1 MVPLLGGHTLGSRG
15 NRAGVLWYIQTPWA
29 SSEGPPGTEAHRTDI
44 PPIGRRQPRYEG
56 QRLQGVA
63 LPFDKLFSFLISNK
77 HCTKNTKLFVAKDLL
92 FLFCFFLVKSCLDKS
107 FSQTNVE
114 AQHWSNMGV
123 LKIFATLP
131 YDRQCFPSRTLVAAA
146 YSGGSGG

>member
-1 MVPLLGGHTLGSRG
+1 M
-15 NRAGVLWYIQTPWA
+15 
-29 SSEGPPGTEAHRTDI
+29 EAHRTDS

>member
-1 MVPLLGGHTLGSRG
+1 M
-15 NRAGVLWYIQTPWA
+15 
-29 SSEGPPGTEAHRTDI
+29 EDHRTDS
-44 PPIGRRQPRYEG
+44 PQIGQWQPRHEG
-56 QRLQGVA
+56 QRLRGVA
-63 LPFDKLFSFLISNK
+63 LPFDKLFSFLKSNK
-77 HCTKNTKLFVAKDLL
+77 HCTKTLNYCSKDLL

-131 YDRQCFPSRTLVAAA
+131 YDRQCFPSRTLAAAA
-146 YSGGSGG
+146 YSGAQVASY

>member
-1 MVPLLGGHTLGSRG
+1 M
-15 NRAGVLWYIQTPWA
+15 
-29 SSEGPPGTEAHRTDI
+29 EAHRTDS

-63 LPFDKLFSFLISNK
+63 LPFDKLFSFLKSNK
-77 HCTKNTKLFVAKDLL
+77 HCTKTLNYCSKDLL

-107 FSQTNVE
+107 FSQTNAE

-123 LKIFATLP
+123 LKFSPL
-131 YDRQCFPSRTLVAAA
+131 FPTTDSVFHPGLSQEQLRGLRWLVIKRVRSVH
-146 YSGGSGG
+146 SGRIL